1 MNKITHPQKLSNSLK
16 ADHHHKVILKFGV
29 QDKASKERITVHQ
42 AFVRLYSQGLNQEIV
57 YVAESSDSNNNLYK
71 FDLDVSLIGTSL
83 LYEVQFQ
90 NTARVRQFLNNLSNE
105 FRLAPKQKNSEE
117 NLANTKCIL

>member
-71 FDLDVSLIGTSL
+71 FDLDVSLILWFIRHCTMANYFS
-83 LYEVQFQ
+83 
-90 NTARVRQFLNNLSNE
+90 RVSPE
-105 FRLAPKQKNSEE
+105 
-117 NLANTKCIL
+117 